1 MNFFGLTSMEKVD
14 DALDELE
21 FYNLKKVCRKTLAAS
36 SPFIKL
42 HLSPQISKKVSS
54 CLGWRAKWWGLDLVS
69 NGVANFLSHVGY
81 MKRSKDS
88 LYDQKLLHETSQW
101 LMIDKVFGR
110 DTVKE

>member
-1 MNFFGLTSMEKVD
+1 MNFFGLTSMEKAD

-54 CLGWRAKWWGLDLVS
+54 CLG
-69 NGVANFLSHVGY
+69 
-81 MKRSKDS
+81 
-88 LYDQKLLHETSQW
+88 
-101 LMIDKVFGR
+101 
-110 DTVKE
+110 